1 MEYLKIID
9 EIETADPSEVETYLS
24 NISKYIHSKNEV
36 INLLAN
42 KKIENETLL
51 KNYIIDNSENIIS
64 IFSLIKNLKEE
75 FSISKRS
82 FDTMSNQMLILKKKY
97 IEPFEKLKRSITNK
111 TNIDNVIVLY
121 DNIKSFKNELK
132 IIHNHFLQDTLTIS
146 ESNFDLY
153 IKLKK
158 YPLSQFVGINYIKD
172 DLEWFN
178 RNDEN
183 ILNKFRSKFEE
194 AITNKDNVTI
204 LNFFDFF
211 TRLDLLVNEIKN
223 FSNKILKELM
233 VDTFLTKIIRGNI
246 NNVQDLNDLGNIM
259 KIRNLLTNFFINLEY
274 YSSIFENLGKLLKSS
289 YDKKQFVLYENLMEI
304 VSLYKY

>member
-9 EIETADPSEVETYLS
+9 EIEIADPSEVETYLS

-42 KKIENETLL
+42 KKIENEALL

-121 DNIKSFKNELK
+121 DNIKSFKNEIK

-194 AITNKDNVTI
+194 AITNKDNATI

>member
-24 NISKYIHSKNEV
+24 NISKYIHSKDEV

-121 DNIKSFKNELK
+121 DNIKSFKNEIK
-132 IIHNHFLQDTLTIS
+132 IIHNHFLQDTLT
-146 ESNFDLY
+146 D
-153 IKLKK
+153 
-158 YPLSQFVGINYIKD
+158 
-172 DLEWFN
+172 
-178 RNDEN
+178 R
-183 ILNKFRSKFEE
+183 
-194 AITNKDNVTI
+194 
-204 LNFFDFF
+204 
-211 TRLDLLVNEIKN
+211 
-223 FSNKILKELM
+223 
-233 VDTFLTKIIRGNI
+233 
-246 NNVQDLNDLGNIM
+246 
-259 KIRNLLTNFFINLEY
+259 
-274 YSSIFENLGKLLKSS
+274 KS
-289 YDKKQFVLYENLMEI
+289 V
-304 VSLYKY
+304 V

>member
-1 MEYLKIID
+1 MEYLKIIE
-9 EIETADPSEVETYLS
+9 EIEIADPSEIETYLS
-24 NISKYIHSKNEV
+24 NISQYIHSKNEV
-36 INLLAN
+36 ISLLAN
-42 KKIENETLL
+42 KKIENEAIL
-51 KNYIIDNSENIIS
+51 KNYIIDNSENIIT
-64 IFSLIKNLKEE
+64 IFNLIKNLKEE

-111 TNIDNVIVLY
+111 TNIDEVIVLY
-121 DNIKSFKNELK
+121 DNIKSFKNEIK

-146 ESNFDLY
+146 ESNYDLY
-153 IKLKK
+153 IKLRK

-194 AITNKDNVTI
+194 AISNKDNATI

-223 FSNKILKELM
+223 YSNKILKELM
-233 VDTFLTKIIRGNI
+233 VDTFLTKIIRENI
-246 NNVQDLNDLGNIM
+246 NNIQDLNDLENIM
-259 KIRNLLTNFFINLEY
+259 RARNLLTNFFINLENF
-274 YSSIFENLGKLLKSS
+274 STIFENLGKLLKTS

>member
-9 EIETADPSEVETYLS
+9 EIEIADPSEVETYLS

-42 KKIENETLL
+42 KKIENEALL

-121 DNIKSFKNELK
+121 DNIKSFKNEIK

-194 AITNKDNVTI
+194 AITNKENVTI

>member
-9 EIETADPSEVETYLS
+9 EIEIADPSEVETYLS

-42 KKIENETLL
+42 KKIENEALL

-121 DNIKSFKNELK
+121 DNIKSFKNEIK

-194 AITNKDNVTI
+194 VITNKENVTI